1 MIHTRTLLRS
11 AAAGV
16 CAAAL
21 AAPAMAASVTVPL
34 ALATETGAG
43 ASVGKVTLSD
53 SPAGVVLALD
63 LHGLSPGQ
71 HGFHAHEKPSCEPAT
86 AADGKVTP
94 AGAAGPHLDPDKA
107 NTHQGPH
114 GKGHLGD
121 LPLIEVGADGVAK
134 GKLTAPR
141 FKSVSE
147 LRGRA
152 LMIHAGGDTYTDT
165 PTLGGGGA
173 RLACGVVP
181 AGGSADHAGHH

>member
-1 MIHTRTLLRS
+1 MTQTVLRS
-11 AAAGV
+11 AVFGLF
-16 CAAAL
+16 AAAF
-21 AAPAMAASVTVPL
+21 AAPALAASVTVPM

-53 SPAGVVLALD
+53 SPKGVMLTFD
-63 LHGLSPGQ
+63 LHDLAPGP
-71 HGFHAHEKPSCEPAT
+71 HGFHLHEKPSCAPAT

-94 AGAAGPHLDPDKA
+94 AGAAGPHLDPDKT

-121 LPLIEVGADGVAK
+121 LPLIEVGANGVAK
-134 GKLTAPR
+134 GKLTAHR

-147 LRGRA
+147 FKGRA
-152 LMIHAGGDTYTDT
+152 LMIHAGGDTYSDT

-181 AGGSADHAGHH
+181 

>member
-1 MIHTRTLLRS
+1 MTLNRTLLLS

-16 CAAAL
+16 CVAAMAG
-21 AAPAMAASVTVPL
+21 PVMAASVTVPL
-34 ALATETGAG
+34 ALATEKGPG

-53 SPAGVVLALD
+53 SPKGVVLALD
-63 LHGLSPGQ
+63 LHGLAPGP
-71 HGFHAHEKPSCEPAT
+71 HGFHLHEKPSCEPT
-86 AADGKVTP
+86 IAADGKVTP
-94 AGAAGPHLDPDKA
+94 AGAAGPHFDPGMT
-107 NTHQGPH
+107 NTHLGPH

-134 GKLTAPR
+134 GKLSAPR

-147 LRGRA
+147 FKGRT

-181 AGGSADHAGHH
+181 